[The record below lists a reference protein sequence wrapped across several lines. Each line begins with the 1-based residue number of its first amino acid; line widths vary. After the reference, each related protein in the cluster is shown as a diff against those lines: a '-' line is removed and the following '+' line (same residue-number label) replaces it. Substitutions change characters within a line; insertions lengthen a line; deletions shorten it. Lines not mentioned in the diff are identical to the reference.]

1 MKWSLQQHN
10 PLVIG
15 GIGLGVVAAVIAF
28 ALNFHSIGFL
38 NHTTGYTAYFAEAS
52 GLAAGTD
59 VQVAG
64 LKVGKVTAVALET
77 NKVKV
82 EFEVSDDV
90 RLGDRSEAA
99 VKTKALLG
107 TKVLEVTTRG
117 DGPLSAPI
125 PLDRTQ
131 PAYQLTDALGDLSTA
146 ISGLHTDDLN
156 QSLATLAQTFADT
169 PAGFKIAVDGVA
181 RISHTLSERDAQ
193 LRSLLANANKATTV
207 LADRSRQIVDLV
219 RDTNALLAA
228 LREQRHS
235 MDQISSNIS
244 KLSQQLSGFI
254 DDNRS
259 QLRPALDKLN
269 GVLAII
275 DNRKEQIQKSIK
287 LLNSYAMS
295 LGESVASGPFFKAYL
310 ANLVPGQFI
319 QPFVDAAFSDLGLD
333 PNVLSPSQRV
343 DPPTGQPGTP
353 PLPVPYPRTG
363 QGGEPN
369 RTLPDAITGNPG
381 DPRYPY
387 REPLPAPPTGG
398 PPPGPP
404 AVGSPGPTSGPAPTP
419 TSFDVPPPPAAHP
432 PPSMTR
438 QERQDGP

>member
-1 MKWSLQQHN
+1 MRHRLAQHN

-15 GIGLGVVAAVIAF
+15 GIGLGIVAVVVAF
-28 ALNFHSIGFL
+28 ALNFHNIAFL
-38 NHTTGYTAYFAEAS
+38 NGTTRYSAYLAEAS
-52 GLAAGTD
+52 GLSTGAD

-64 LKVGKVTAVALET
+64 LKVGKVTGIALET

-82 EFEVSDDV
+82 DFEVSDDV
-90 RLGDRSEAA
+90 RIGDRSEAA

-125 PLDRTQ
+125 PLERTRS
-131 PAYQLTDALGDLSTA
+131 AYQLTDALGDVSTA
-146 ISGLHTDDLN
+146 ISQLHTDDLN
-156 QSLATLAQTFADT
+156 HSLATLAQTFADT
-169 PAGFKIAVDGVA
+169 PAAFKIAVDGVQ
-181 RISHTLSERDAQ
+181 RISHTLNERDAQ
-193 LRSLLANANKATTV
+193 LRGLLANANKATTV
-207 LADRSRQIVDLV
+207 LADRSQQIVSLV
-219 RDTNALLAA
+219 QGTNALLAA
-228 LREQRHS
+228 LGKQRQA
-235 MDQISSNIS
+235 MDQISGNIS
-244 KLSQQLSGFI
+244 ALSRQLSGFI
-254 DDNRS
+254 DDNRA

-269 GVLAII
+269 DVLTII

-287 LLNSYAMS
+287 LLNAYAMS

-310 ANLVPGQFI
+310 ANLIPGQFI

-343 DPPTGQPGTP
+343 DPPTGQPATP

-363 QGGEPN
+363 QGGELN
-369 RTLPDAITGNPG
+369 RTLPDAITGKPG

-387 REPLPAPPTGG
+387 REPLPAPPPGG

-404 AVGSPGPTSGPAPTP
+404 VTVSPASPPSPTP
-419 TSFDVPPPPAAHP
+419 TSFDVPAPLAVP
-432 PPSMTR
+432 PPSTTR
-438 QERQDGP
+438 PERGDGQ

>member
-1 MKWSLQQHN
+1 MKRTVQQRN
-10 PLVIG
+10 PLIIG
-15 GIGLGVVAAVIAF
+15 GIGIGVIAAVIAF
-28 ALNFHSIGFL
+28 ALNFHNIGFL
-38 NHTTGYTAYFAEAS
+38 SRTSGYTAYFVEAS

-64 LKVGKVTAVALET
+64 LKVGKVTGVALET

-82 EFEVSDDV
+82 NFEVSDDIH
-90 RLGDRSEAA
+90 LGDRSEAA

-117 DGPLSAPI
+117 DQPLSRPI
-125 PLDRTQ
+125 PPERTR

-146 ISGLHTDDLN
+146 IKGLHTDDLN
-156 QSLATLAQTFADT
+156 QSLTTLAQTFADT
-169 PAGFKIAVDGVA
+169 PAGFKIAVDGVT
-181 RISHTLSERDAQ
+181 RISHTLNERDAQ
-193 LRSLLANANKATTV
+193 LRDLLANANKATTT

-219 RDTNALLAA
+219 HDTNALLAA

-235 MDQISSNIS
+235 MDQISANVSA
-244 KLSQQLSGFI
+244 LSQQLSGFV
-254 DDNRS
+254 DENRS

-269 GVLAII
+269 GVLTII

-287 LLNSYAMS
+287 LLNAYAMS

-310 ANLVPGQFI
+310 ANLIPGQFI

-343 DPPTGQPGTP
+343 DPPTGQPATP

-369 RTLPDAITGNPG
+369 RTLPDAITGKPG

-387 REPLPAPPTGG
+387 REPLPAPPPGG

-404 AVGSPGPTSGPAPTP
+404 ATPPGPTSAPAPTP
-419 TSFDVPPPPAAHP
+419 TSFDVAPPNAALP
-432 PPSMTR
+432 PPSTTG
-438 QERQDGP
+438 QGTENGQ